1 MMWVLHAQGASLEVT
16 NEYGG
21 TVLMSAVH
29 FGRADDVTRLVAAGL
44 DVNAANHRG
53 DTPLTLAASRDDLPL
68 VKTLVGLGAKA
79 DARGTRLDTPL
90 IRAAH
95 FRRLETVSYLL
106 DNRLG
111 DLHAVNRRGDSALL
125 EACRAGAYRVAE
137 VRTATTPK
145 APPPLTTPCGCVLS
159 PHHPVLTCPLSL
171 MPRGRSSSS
180 TAPKS
185 TTRTSRYASHSR
197 CTPRF

>member
-125 EACRAGAYRVAE
+125 EACRAGYLLPPMRASVAHG
-137 VRTATTPK
+137 T
-145 APPPLTTPCGCVLS
+145 
-159 PHHPVLTCPLSL
+159 
-171 MPRGRSSSS
+171 
-180 TAPKS
+180 
-185 TTRTSRYASHSR
+185 
-197 CTPRF
+197 